1 MKYLIE
7 NKRIL
12 EYNVYVVGTI
22 HSLQRFSPGYHRD
35 NILITKGC
43 IGRRIGIPQRIRVTT
58 WNQKHIN
65 YTKCVKSERVGIK
78 PASTSAGMAKPLMHQ
93 HYQPSAVDPWE

>member
-7 NKRIL
+7 NKHIL
-12 EYNVYVVGTI
+12 EYKVYVVGTI

-65 YTKCVKSERVGIK
+65 YTKCVKSNRVGIK
-78 PASTSAGMAKPLMHQ
+78 STSAGGGKYVGFILKL
-93 HYQPSAVDPWE
+93 

>member
-12 EYNVYVVGTI
+12 ENNVYVVGTI
-22 HSLQRFSPGYHRD
+22 HSLQRYSPGYHRD

-58 WNQKHIN
+58 WNQIHIN
-65 YTKCVKSERVGIK
+65 YTKCVKSERVGMIVQN
-78 PASTSAGMAKPLMHQ
+78 PESIISQRTPGFLFAS
-93 HYQPSAVDPWE
+93 

>member
-12 EYNVYVVGTI
+12 EYNVYVMGTI

-65 YTKCVKSERVGIK
+65 YTKCVKSERVGV
-78 PASTSAGMAKPLMHQ
+78 SAENAEPLTEQ
-93 HYQPSAVDPWE
+93 RSQRSPKVL

>member
-58 WNQKHIN
+58 WNQTHIN
-65 YTKCVKSERVGIK
+65 YAECVKSERVGVSRCE
-78 PASTSAGMAKPLMHQ
+78 ASATLNS
-93 HYQPSAVDPWE
+93 

>member
-7 NKRIL
+7 NKHIL
-12 EYNVYVVGTI
+12 EYKVYVVGTI

-65 YTKCVKSERVGIK
+65 YTKCVKSNRVGIK
-78 PASTSAGMAKPLMHQ
+78 STSAGGGYMSILFPNFKERAPL
-93 HYQPSAVDPWE
+93 W

>member
-65 YTKCVKSERVGIK
+65 YTKCVKSNRVGMTVK
-78 PASTSAGMAKPLMHQ
+78 SAGALENKGKSKPKKGDWQ
-93 HYQPSAVDPWE
+93 RFGNI

>member
-1 MKYLIE
+1 M
-7 NKRIL
+7 
-12 EYNVYVVGTI
+12 YNANVETI
-22 HSLQRFSPGYHRD
+22 HSPRQVNPGDHRD

-65 YTKCVKSERVGIK
+65 YTKCVKSERVGITAEILK
-78 PASTSAGMAKPLMHQ
+78 PA
-93 HYQPSAVDPWE
+93 

>member
-58 WNQKHIN
+58 WNQAYIN
-65 YTKCVKSERVGIK
+65 YTKCVKRERVGM
-78 PASTSAGMAKPLMHQ
+78 SAGMAKPLMPQ
-93 HYQPSAVDPWE
+93 RFQPSPKWL